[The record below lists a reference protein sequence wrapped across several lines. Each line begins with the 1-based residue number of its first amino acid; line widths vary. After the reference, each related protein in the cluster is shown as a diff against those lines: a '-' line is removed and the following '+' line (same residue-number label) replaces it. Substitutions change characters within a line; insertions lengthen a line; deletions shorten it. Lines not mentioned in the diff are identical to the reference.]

1 MTLVVH
7 PCRSL
12 CSWAATGTTHDGDD
26 LFACAGCGSE
36 WTRSEPWA
44 PRQLDGTWPPGVREA
59 LASTGPGAAAAGTAG
74 S

>member
-1 MTLVVH
+1 MGLTAH

-12 CSWAATGTTHDGDD
+12 CHWAATGGTHDGMA

-36 WTRSEPWA
+36 WVRSEPWA
-44 PRQLDGTWPPGVREA
+44 PRQADGTWPPGVREELTSA
-59 LASTGPGAAAAGTAG
+59 RAEDAAGSAG